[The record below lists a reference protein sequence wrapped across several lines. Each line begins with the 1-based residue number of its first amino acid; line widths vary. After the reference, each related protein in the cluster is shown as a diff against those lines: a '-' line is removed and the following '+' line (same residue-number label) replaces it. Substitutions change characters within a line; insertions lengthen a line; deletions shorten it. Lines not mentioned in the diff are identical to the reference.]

1 MAKAANADALRDAF
15 EGDLEEARRHV
26 ERSFRPIDSAGYDDR
41 MPDELEISTEH
52 LQETIHEPPTDSLL
66 RNIALTTALLAA
78 LGAIAALQAGG
89 TVNEALVLKTEAGR
103 LQAEA
108 SDQWSYYQAKG
119 IKATI
124 QDGARTTWIAA
135 GKPVPPSVDAAI
147 QRYGAEQQDIEQAA
161 HEKER
166 ERDEKS
172 AGADH
177 LLARHHR
184 FATSV
189 AVLQVGIALGAVAAL
204 TRQRLVWLGSGILGL
219 AG

>member
-1 MAKAANADALRDAF
+1 MP
-15 EGDLEEARRHV
+15 EGPE
-26 ERSFRPIDSAGYDDR
+26 IDTDK
-41 MPDELEISTEH
+41 
-52 LQETIHEPPTDSLL
+52 LQETIHEPPADSLL

-78 LGAIAALQAGG
+78 LAAVAALQAGG

-119 IKATI
+119 IKAI
-124 QDGARTTWIAA
+124 VVEAQRTTWIAV
-135 GKPVPPSVDAAI
+135 GKTAPSNLDPSI
-147 QRYGAEQQDIEQAA
+147 QRYAAEQKDIEHAA
-161 HEKER
+161 REKER

-172 AGADH
+172 GEADH

-189 AVLQVGIALGAVAAL
+189 ALLQVGIALGAVAAL
-204 TRQRLVWLGSGILGL
+204 TRQRAIWLGSGILGL
-219 AG
+219 VGAGLFALTWMR